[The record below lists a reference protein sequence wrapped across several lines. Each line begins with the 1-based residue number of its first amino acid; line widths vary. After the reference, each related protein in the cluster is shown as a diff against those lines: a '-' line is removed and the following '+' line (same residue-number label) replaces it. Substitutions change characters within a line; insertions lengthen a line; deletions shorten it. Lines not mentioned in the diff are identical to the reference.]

1 MAINENPKRRRPKGT
16 AAAVG
21 AASTGDF
28 FYYRVP
34 KDVTLHGNRCY
45 EDRIEELQ
53 EQGYVVEGQNSK
65 GTTMKI
71 PMKDYLAKKGERLN
85 QFKAMSAIPKD
96 LGEVVEQ
103 KSMAAMPGDFAAGGE
118 EDESGGIDG

>member
-21 AASTGDF
+21 ASPSGDF

-34 KDVTLHGNRCY
+34 KDVTLHGNKCY
-45 EDRIEELQ
+45 EDRIAELK
-53 EQGYVVEGQNSK
+53 ENDYEVVKETSK
-65 GTTMKI
+65 GTDLRI
-71 PMKDYLAKKGERLN
+71 PMKDYLAKKSERLS
-85 QFKAMSAIPKD
+85 QFKAMSAIPKE

-103 KSMAAMPGDFAAGGE
+103 KSMAAMPGDFSAGGE